1 MSHSY
6 NNTLLNFYPLFI
18 FPLQCFLISDNWFQG
33 LVYISEPLLSGFTC
47 ASAVH
52 VFTSQLNGLFG
63 IRLNRATGPFRVFYV
78 SLKIYDRF
86 HLTYLGL

>member
-1 MSHSY
+1 MGI
-6 NNTLLNFYPLFI
+6 LRLGVLV
-18 FPLQCFLISDNWFQG
+18 
-33 LVYISEPLLSGFTC
+33 VYISEPLLSGFTC

-78 SLKIYDRF
+78 SLKIYDHF